1 MKKIYSLVL
10 MAAMLLIGTSAWAD
24 MTRAEL
30 QAAIDAAPTGTTVK
44 LESNVTLDGPIWL
57 GTENLTDAAKS
68 VTLDLNGHNVTMTG
82 TASGTSYYMFV
93 VSHGE
98 LLVRNLKEASTSTI
112 MLTGQSHANTQ
123 IFSVYGSYKSSRWNA
138 DGTEANDLAATNT
151 RDEGYF
157 SHLELGK
164 NVQIAVAEGCL
175 GSGIVVDQLNN
186 GSSPARTAAALS
198 SKTINYFT
206 NIHKSSGYAY
216 GARVDVYGD
225 ITIGGINDGGERKA
239 YGIKANG
246 NLSSPLAGSAITS
259 LMITRG

>member
-175 GSGIVVDQLNN
+175 GSGIVVDQ
-186 GSSPARTAAALS
+186 SIP
-198 SKTINYFT
+198 K
-206 NIHKSSGYAY
+206 
-216 GARVDVYGD
+216 
-225 ITIGGINDGGERKA
+225 
-239 YGIKANG
+239 
-246 NLSSPLAGSAITS
+246 
-259 LMITRG
+259 